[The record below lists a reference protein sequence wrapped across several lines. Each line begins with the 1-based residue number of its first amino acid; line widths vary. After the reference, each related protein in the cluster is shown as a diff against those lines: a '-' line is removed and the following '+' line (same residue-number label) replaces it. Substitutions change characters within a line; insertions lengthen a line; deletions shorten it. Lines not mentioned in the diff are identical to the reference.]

1 MNDLVVSNPFGV
13 IERKG
18 IAVVGSRKVAEI
30 FEKRHDNVLRDIEVT
45 IDGLNNLKNSEN
57 NDLNFEDV
65 EFQY

>member
-18 IAVVGSRKVAEI
+18 IAVVSSQKVAEI
-30 FEKRHDNVLRDIEVT
+30 FDKRHDNVLRDIEVT